1 MLTSSKQ
8 EVFFSNLIKKDT
20 CNYINWIYKEI
31 KQINKEVK
39 MSKGEMLIRLVSG
52 ETCINPALLMEDKK
66 FVAQAKKLIKN
77 KLEFMVV
84 KDKLVKWCNN
94 NY

>member
-1 MLTSSKQ
+1 
-8 EVFFSNLIKKDT
+8 
-20 CNYINWIYKEI
+20 
-31 KQINKEVK
+31 
-39 MSKGEMLIRLVSG
+39 MSKGEILIRLVSS
-52 ETCINPALLMEDKK
+52 ETCINPSLLMEDKK

>member
-1 MLTSSKQ
+1 
-8 EVFFSNLIKKDT
+8 
-20 CNYINWIYKEI
+20 
-31 KQINKEVK
+31 
-39 MSKGEMLIRLVSG
+39 MLISMVAA
-52 ETCINPALLMEDKK
+52 ETCINAGLLMEDKK

-77 KLEFMVV
+77 KLEFIVI